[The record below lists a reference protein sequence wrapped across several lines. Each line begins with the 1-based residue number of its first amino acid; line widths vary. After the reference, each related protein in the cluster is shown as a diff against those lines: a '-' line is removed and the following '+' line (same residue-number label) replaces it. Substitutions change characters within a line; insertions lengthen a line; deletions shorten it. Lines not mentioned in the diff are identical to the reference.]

1 METYL
6 VLAVIGDGVEGAGLV
21 VPLEEME
28 KALERG
34 ALYARLY
41 LVEGGLLPWEAAKAL
56 SERGYAVADEEDLP
70 LGTEVEAVMVR
81 DEDGVWVVWARV
93 WNGFGEVVAEVSP
106 EVMEEAA
113 ALFPQ
118 VRGLALF
125 ARL

>member
-1 METYL
+1 MK
-6 VLAVIGDGVEGAGLV
+6 VFLALATVGEGADGMGLL

-34 ALYARLY
+34 ALYAQLH
-41 LVEGGLLPWEAAKAL
+41 LVEAGLLPWEAAKDL
-56 SERGYAVADEEDLP
+56 SERGCAVVDEEDLP
-70 LGTEVEAVMVR
+70 LGKEVEAVMVR

-93 WNGFGEVVAEVSP
+93 QNGLGEAVAEVSP
-106 EVMEEAA
+106 EAMEEAA

-118 VRGLALF
+118 VRGLSLL